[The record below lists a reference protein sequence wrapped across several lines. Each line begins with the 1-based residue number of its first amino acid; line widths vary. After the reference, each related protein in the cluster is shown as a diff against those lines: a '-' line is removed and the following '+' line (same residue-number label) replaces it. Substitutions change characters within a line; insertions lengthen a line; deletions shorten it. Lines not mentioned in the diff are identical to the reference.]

1 MSKTLSFLSVVRL
14 VMTQRVQTGFHCFEL
29 CIETIS
35 LGDSTSTNSIYLR
48 TLSLIQ
54 ALNVHVQNTF
64 FLERGTSGHDAMDA
78 NGFSLFR
85 TMQ

>member
-29 CIETIS
+29 CNETIS
-35 LGDSTSTNSIYLR
+35 LGNSTSTNSIYLR

-64 FLERGTSGHDAMDA
+64 FLECGTSGHDAMGA
-78 NGFSLFR
+78 NGFSLF
-85 TMQ
+85 